1 MNKRERIKGAIAHK
15 PIDRIPFY
23 CEELFLDTELRW
35 LSEGLPATQEERED
49 LFDYD
54 FTELFIDSS
63 MRFEP
68 KLLEE
73 NEETMTVADKY
84 GFIATRNKLI
94 PGIHFHEHP
103 VKNIK
108 DWQRYKE
115 RLNVDF
121 GEQSRIHEISYF
133 KPFEVWP
140 SWQEAENIYSRK
152 HATGRHITLRVY
164 GPWELIWRLRGY
176 TEAMMDFYENREMI
190 EDMIDHYTTFIIDVV
205 RKGLVYGIKPD
216 SLFLLD
222 DLGGNTGLLFSPG
235 FIRELFYPCYK
246 KLVEFLKEQAMYF
259 FLHSCGDI
267 KSILSMYIELGV
279 DALNPLQATVMDAIE
294 LKKQYGGQITF
305 LGNINSRIMHN
316 RKAIIEELN
325 RIIPVVMQEGGYIY
339 SCDHSIPSGVSF
351 EDYMFILQEARRLGT
366 YK

>member
-1 MNKRERIKGAIAHK
+1 MNGMMRSKGAIAHS

-23 CEELFLDTELRW
+23 CDELFVDTERQW
-35 LSEGLPATQEERED
+35 LDEGLPAAQAERED

-121 GEQSRIHEISYF
+121 GEQSRIH
-133 KPFEVWP
+133 
-140 SWQEAENIYSRK
+140 
-152 HATGRHITLRVY
+152 
-164 GPWELIWRLRGY
+164 
-176 TEAMMDFYENREMI
+176 
-190 EDMIDHYTTFIIDVV
+190 
-205 RKGLVYGIKPD
+205 
-216 SLFLLD
+216 
-222 DLGGNTGLLFSPG
+222 
-235 FIRELFYPCYK
+235 
-246 KLVEFLKEQAMYF
+246 
-259 FLHSCGDI
+259 
-267 KSILSMYIELGV
+267 
-279 DALNPLQATVMDAIE
+279 
-294 LKKQYGGQITF
+294 
-305 LGNINSRIMHN
+305 
-316 RKAIIEELN
+316 
-325 RIIPVVMQEGGYIY
+325 
-339 SCDHSIPSGVSF
+339 
-351 EDYMFILQEARRLGT
+351 
-366 YK
+366 